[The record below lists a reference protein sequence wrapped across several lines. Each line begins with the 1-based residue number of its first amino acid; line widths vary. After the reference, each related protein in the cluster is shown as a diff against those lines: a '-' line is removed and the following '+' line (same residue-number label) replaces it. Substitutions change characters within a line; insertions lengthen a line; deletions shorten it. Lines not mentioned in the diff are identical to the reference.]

1 MQLSNLCSNE
11 ILLLGGGLEGH
22 ALRQREMRES
32 QGRGPHWRKVNVVVM
47 TVDQGKI
54 YGGLL

>member
-1 MQLSNLCSNE
+1 MMRRGE
-11 ILLLGGGLEGH
+11 LEGH

-32 QGRGPHWRKVNVVVM
+32 QGRGPRWRKVYVVVM

>member
-1 MQLSNLCSNE
+1 
-11 ILLLGGGLEGH
+11 LEGH

-32 QGRGPHWRKVNVVVM
+32 QGRGQHWRKVVGVM